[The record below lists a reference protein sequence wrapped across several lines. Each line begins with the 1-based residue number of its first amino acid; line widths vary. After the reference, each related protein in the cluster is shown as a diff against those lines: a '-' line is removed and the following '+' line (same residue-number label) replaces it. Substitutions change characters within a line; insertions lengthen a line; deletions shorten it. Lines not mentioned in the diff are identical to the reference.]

1 MAIDMTTVKQIMH
14 NNKEV
19 VKIEDGLGKVL
30 WQKPEEH
37 TWHTIYEDNSY
48 WGTEIMKLHGNTW
61 TLGSVPAN
69 ISDKATKL
77 RITYKPYVSTANN
90 KDNYIKVTLNTSF
103 SGQNPPAGNGITI
116 YPNSNTKRTD
126 TFDYTQGNNIMHV
139 IYSLEQVRSA
149 DHWDSAWTAK
159 ANARW
164 YQNGLAS
171 GYKGSNCS
179 GGREAYIAI
188 YKVEEY
194 Y

>member
-30 WQKPEEH
+30 WQKKAEPE
-37 TWHTIYEDNSY
+37 WHTIYEDNSY
-48 WGTEIMKLHGNTW
+48 WGTEIMKLHGSTW

-69 ISDKATKL
+69 ISDKAKKL
-77 RITYKPYVSTANN
+77 RITYKPYVSTAGT
-90 KDNYIKVTLNTSF
+90 DANYIKVTLNTSYTGQLPP
-103 SGQNPPAGNGITI
+103 SGDGITV

-126 TFDYTQGNNIMHV
+126 TFDYTQGNQIMHV
-139 IYSLEQVRSA
+139 IYSLDSESEA
-149 DHWDSAWTAK
+149 DWGNGWSSK

-171 GYKGSNCS
+171 GYTGGSW
-179 GGREAYIAI
+179 
-188 YKVEEY
+188 
-194 Y
+194 